1 MYFWVGLIIF
11 SILIM
16 NYWMCFHLEVVSFTR
31 DFFAAFSSVLVR
43 MYWNYTVQHFSDLI
57 SQISLSDEG
66 KIIWRIFQFALDL
79 LHKFFDINY
88 MFFYEFFDLFDE
100 SSSSKCY
107 VICSNKPKFGPYDR
121 PKYSL
126 EVIMFEFF
134 MFSSHLN
141 WYCLTCL

>member
-1 MYFWVGLIIF
+1 
-11 SILIM
+11 
-16 NYWMCFHLEVVSFTR
+16 MCSHLEVVSFTR

-43 MYWNYTVQHFSDLI
+43 MYWNDTVQHVSDLI

-66 KIIWRIFQFALDL
+66 KIIRRIFQFALDL

-100 SSSSKCY
+100 SSSSTCY

-126 EVIMFEFF
+126 EVIMFEFL

-141 WYCLTCL
+141 